1 MKALCI
7 FPPISD
13 PRAPH
18 LAQACLAAK
27 LRDEGHEVHL
37 WDLDLELSL
46 KLLEPE
52 YLLSSRERCKDRMAA
67 IDRKENKGYADASY
81 WHELNQVYR
90 STEDLPKAIYKALQ
104 ILRSDAFYDREQ
116 FRWARKSIN
125 AALHLVSLSQHPHL
139 NYQMDGQVF
148 ETVYAADSLS
158 DLKKAALDDDA
169 NLFGKL
175 YDQYV
180 LPRVSKMNP
189 QFIGISILNYQQIIP
204 ALTLS
209 YRLKQNGWTV
219 FIGGTLFVKF
229 IKEIENDRSFFDFCR
244 GLIVYEGETA
254 LTNLLTAMER
264 GEGFGSVPNLL
275 YPEDKMVHLQRPGYD

>member
-1 MKALCI
+1 MGGSCVENPMKALLI

-13 PRAPH
+13 PRSPH

-46 KLLEPE
+46 KLLEPA
-52 YLLSSRERCKDRMAA
+52 YLLLSLERCKGRMAA
-67 IDRKENKGYADASY
+67 IDRKEKKDYADASY
-81 WHELNQVYR
+81 WHSLNQVYR
-90 STEDLPKAIYKALQ
+90 STGDLPKEIHKALQ

-116 FRWARKSIN
+116 FRWARKTIN
-125 AALHLVSLSQHPHL
+125 AALKLVSLSHHPNL

-148 ETVYAADSLS
+148 ETVYSADSLS
-158 DLKKAALDDDA
+158 DLKKAVSDDDA

-180 LPRVSKMNP
+180 LPRVSKLNP

-204 ALTLS
+204 GLTLS
-209 YRLKQNGWTV
+209 YRLMQKGWPV
-219 FIGGTLFVKF
+219 FIWW
-229 IKEIENDRSFFDFCR
+229 N
-244 GLIVYEGETA
+244 IVC
-254 LTNLLTAMER
+254 
-264 GEGFGSVPNLL
+264 
-275 YPEDKMVHLQRPGYD
+275 